1 MFDWGEYND
10 KMQIKIVVGELFD
23 ICFIVIWINNYRI
36 NVVKGV
42 FLLFNKLGNDFFLK
56 YVLKIKKFF
65 GDDFIKGVFING
77 ILYVILVN
85 KEKVYNWGFIVR
97 MDLVKKY
104 KLDDMFKKVKKLE
117 DLELYFKIIK

>member
-1 MFDWGEYND
+1 M
-10 KMQIKIVVGELFD
+10 
-23 ICFIVIWINNYRI
+23 
-36 NVVKGV
+36 VKGV
-42 FLLFNKLGNDFFLK
+42 FLLFNKSGNDFFLK